1 MSRRTQADRTGETTT
16 GLLDAAAGL
25 FGRDGYAA
33 TSIDEIARVAGVTK
47 GAVYHHFEGK
57 AGLFRAVFVRQERL
71 LADALA
77 GAAAGAP
84 DAWAAVRAG
93 CRAFLRASLDP
104 VVRQVLVLDGPAV
117 LGWETVRDLER
128 EHTLA
133 MLRRGIAAA
142 ADAGLVTPGDPDAR
156 THLLLGALCE
166 AALLIARS
174 ADPAATLATV
184 DTEIETLLQRYAT

>member
-16 GLLDAAAGL
+16 GLLDAAAAL

-57 AGLFRAVFVRQERL
+57 PGLFRAVFVRQEQL

-77 GAAAGAP
+77 GAAADAP

-104 VVRQVLVLDGPAV
+104 VVRQVIVLDGPAV

-133 MLRRGIAAA
+133 MMRRGIAAA
-142 ADAGLVTPGDPDAR
+142 ADAGLVRPGDPETR

-174 ADPAATLATV
+174 PDPAATLATV
-184 DTEIETLLQRYAT
+184 DTEVETLLDGYAT